1 MLVGR
6 PGLSPVM
13 VGRAAEIERLG
24 RLLEGGPAP
33 AIALVGGE
41 AGVGKTRLVRELIA
55 RLPEGTA
62 VHAGQADP
70 GSLGR
75 PFELLLDA
83 LDVGRA
89 STDERIA
96 VLADRDLATE
106 ERLRIAAEVVR
117 DLTSRTPSVL
127 VFDDLHWADS
137 ESVALFE
144 RLAEPGSGP
153 RLLVGTYRPDAL
165 HRRPPTAELVPRLE
179 RRHAVTH
186 VHLERLST
194 H

>member
-1 MLVGR
+1 
-6 PGLSPVM
+6 M
-13 VGRAAEIERLG
+13 VGRQAEIERLG

-83 LDVGRA
+83 LEVGRA
-89 STDERIA
+89 RHRR
-96 VLADRDLATE
+96 ADR
-106 ERLRIAAEVVR
+106 
-117 DLTSRTPSVL
+117 
-127 VFDDLHWADS
+127 
-137 ESVALFE
+137 
-144 RLAEPGSGP
+144 GP
-153 RLLVGTYRPDAL
+153 R
-165 HRRPPTAELVPRLE
+165 
-179 RRHAVTH
+179 
-186 VHLERLST
+186 
-194 H
+194 